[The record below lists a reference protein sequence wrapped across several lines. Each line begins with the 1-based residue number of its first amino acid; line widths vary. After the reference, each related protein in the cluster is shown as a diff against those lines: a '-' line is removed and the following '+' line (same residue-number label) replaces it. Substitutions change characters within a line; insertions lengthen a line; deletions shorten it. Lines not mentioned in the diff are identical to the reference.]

1 MMGSFAIS
9 LIVLACVFGG
19 ALFGMFL
26 TRLLPRD
33 HLSPA
38 STDLLKM
45 GMGLIGT
52 MAAMVLGLMLASA
65 KSSYDTQKGE
75 LNALSAKILLLDRI
89 LAHYGP
95 DAQEARDALR
105 GVVAGT
111 LDRVWPKEGPRG
123 AGLGFSTDGSEVL
136 DEKIQTLSPKSDEQ
150 REAKSEAL
158 SMLIDLGGARWL
170 MVEQQSNSF
179 SEPFIIVV
187 VSWLTV
193 IFISFGLVA
202 PRNATV
208 VVALLICALSVSTA
222 IFLILELYSPFE
234 GMIQISSAPLR
245 NALVH
250 LGQ

>member
-26 TRLLPRD
+26 PRLLPRE

-45 GMGLIGT
+45 GMGFIGT

-65 KSSYDTQKGE
+65 KSSYDTQKSE
-75 LNALSAKILLLDRI
+75 LNTLSAKILFFDRI
-89 LAHYGP
+89 LRYYGP

-105 GVVAGT
+105 SVVACT
-111 LDRVWPKEGPRG
+111 LDRIWPKEGPRS
-123 AGLGFSTDGSEVL
+123 AGLGCSTDGGEVL
-136 DEKIQTLSPKSDEQ
+136 AEKVQTLSPKSDEQ
-150 REAKSEAL
+150 RLAKSEAL
-158 SMLIDLGGARWL
+158 SILINLGGTRWL
-170 MVEQQSNSF
+170 IVEQQSNSF
-179 SEPFIIVV
+179 SKPFVIVV

-193 IFISFGLVA
+193 IFISYGLVA

-208 VVALLICALSVSTA
+208 VVALLICALSVSIA
-222 IFLILELYSPFE
+222 IFLILELYSPSE
-234 GMIQISSAPLR
+234 GILQISSAPLR

-250 LGQ
+250 LRQ